1 MPLPAFAEH
10 SSWIGIGFMHTDF
23 FCLLAQPSRMGMDF
37 HGFWLLRCHAGVLG
51 VLKIR
56 ADPSHPCDSGRNPKD
71 LCAYKFIPNP
81 SWISIDFMHTDFFV
95 CLRRLHG
102 WGTDFH
108 VYFIEGIWG
117 VFSCW
122 DAVRVIDVGKL
133 LWIDFG
139 RWRGGDD
146 GAEARGERQKEALT
160 SRRAS
165 PCSTKP
171 QWSSFR

>member
-1 MPLPAFAEH
+1 MSACAAFTDGYGLSRILAAEMPCR
-10 SSWIGIGFMHTDF
+10 
-23 FCLLAQPSRMGMDF
+23 CLGSFENPC
-37 HGFWLLRCHAGVLG
+37 RC
-51 VLKIR
+51 
-56 ADPSHPCDSGRNPKD
+56 PSHPCDSGRNLKNR
-71 LCAYKFIPNP
+71 CAYKFIPNP
-81 SWISIDFMHTDFFV
+81 SWISIGFMHTDFFV

-122 DAVRVIDVGKL
+122 GAVRVIDVGKL

-139 RWRGGDD
+139 RWRGGND

>member
-1 MPLPAFAEH
+1 
-10 SSWIGIGFMHTDF
+10 MHTDF
-23 FCLLAQPSRMGMDF
+23 FCLLAQPSRMGTDY
-37 HGFWLLRCHAGVLG
+37 HGFWLLRCHAGVWG

-56 ADPSHPCDSGRNPKD
+56 ADPSHPCDSGRNLKN

-81 SWISIDFMHTDFFV
+81 SWISILCTRIFFV

-102 WGTDFH
+102 WVRIFTDILSKVFGAFFRAGMRC
-108 VYFIEGIWG
+108 VLSMWG
-117 VFSCW
+117 NCY
-122 DAVRVIDVGKL
+122 GL
-133 LWIDFG
+133 TLG
-139 RWRGGDD
+139 GGRGGND